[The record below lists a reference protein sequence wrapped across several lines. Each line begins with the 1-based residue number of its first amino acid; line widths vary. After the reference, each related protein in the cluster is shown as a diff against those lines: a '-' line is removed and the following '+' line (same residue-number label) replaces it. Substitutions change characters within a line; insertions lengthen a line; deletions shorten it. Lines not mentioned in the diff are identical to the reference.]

1 MYQVW
6 NVFFRNTRGRR
17 IELQANLE
25 WSNFTCF
32 YQPDT
37 KKEVRGFC
45 QSGVGWGLYP
55 FPPEYLPAGEPESVT
70 GKGMR
75 KCQLDDFKV
84 KGWQSICTCNTTTCS
99 RSNCPACCSWTSSTT
114 KGLARRLHVISLKIY
129 CHLKNLTL
137 EATVLA
143 APPSPLV
150 RTMLSG
156 KGSYD
161 PIFQEQID
169 IRGKFRSSEHFSR
182 K

>member
-1 MYQVW
+1 MYLLLEILNSVCILDHFTGMERLTPAYLMSASETVRRRSSETAVTFLYVPIPPPNKVEIKRLQGSLLPLLS
-6 NVFFRNTRGRR
+6 NIYIVF
-17 IELQANLE
+17 
-25 WSNFTCF
+25 
-32 YQPDT
+32 
-37 KKEVRGFC
+37 
-45 QSGVGWGLYP
+45 
-55 FPPEYLPAGEPESVT
+55 
-70 GKGMR
+70 
-75 KCQLDDFKV
+75 
-84 KGWQSICTCNTTTCS
+84 
-99 RSNCPACCSWTSSTT
+99 
-114 KGLARRLHVISLKIY
+114 KIY

-182 K
+182 KEYHRIREELGPILI